1 MTRYIRINKIQT
13 FLKKKKNNK
22 GFGRKKTSNEFTY
35 GF

>member
-1 MTRYIRINKIQT
+1 MTRYIRINKIQK
-13 FLKKKKNNK
+13 FLEEKNEK

>member
-13 FLKKKKNNK
+13 FLKKNNNK